1 MANMQSLML
10 LALCLFLAGCISS
23 PPDNISNVCNIF
35 EDRRGWYNAV
45 KQTEERWDVPIP
57 VTMAF
62 IYQESS
68 FDARAKP
75 ERNKFLW
82 IFPGSRP
89 SSAYG
94 FAQAIDSTWDDYMN
108 ATGNWSAVRHDFGD
122 AADFVGWY
130 NAMSNRIS
138 GIEKYDAANLY
149 FAYHEGNT
157 GYSRGT
163 FREKPW
169 LIDASNRVQA
179 NSEKFLSQYNNC
191 KKDLDKNWLFRLFS

>member
-1 MANMQSLML
+1 MTNKFFIL
-10 LALCLFLAGCISS
+10 LISLFLASCVSS
-23 PPDNISNVCNIF
+23 PPANITNVCNIF
-35 EDRRGWYNAV
+35 EDRRSWYKAA
-45 KQTEERWDVPIP
+45 KRTEERWDVPIP

-68 FDARAKP
+68 FESRAKP
-75 ERNKFLW
+75 KRNKFLW

-94 FAQAIDSTWDDYMN
+94 FAQAVDSTWEDYMS
-108 ATGNWSAVRHDFGD
+108 ATGNWSANRNDFDD

-130 NAMSNRIS
+130 NAMSNRVS
-138 GIEKYDAANLY
+138 GIANYDAANLY
-149 FAYHEGNT
+149 FAYHEGNA

-163 FREKPW
+163 YREKPW

-179 NSEKFLSQYNNC
+179 NSDRFLSQYDDC
-191 KKDLDKNWLFRLFS
+191 KKDLDKNWFFRLFS